1 MKIEY
6 FYTGHCISLPGD
18 CIVTI
23 QHLKAESPEQAMEIA
38 EEFFPVKAQSVE
50 VWKCCDT

>member
-1 MKIEY
+1 MENY
-6 FYTGHCISLPGD
+6 YTVHCISLPGD

-23 QHLKAESPEQAMEIA
+23 QNLRAESPEQAMQYA

-50 VWKCCDT
+50 VFKCSDT